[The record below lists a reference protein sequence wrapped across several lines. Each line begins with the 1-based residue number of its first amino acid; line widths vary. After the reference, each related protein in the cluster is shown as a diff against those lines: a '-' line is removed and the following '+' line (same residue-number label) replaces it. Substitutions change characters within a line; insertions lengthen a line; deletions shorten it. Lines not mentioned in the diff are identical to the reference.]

1 MGALCVLLAA
11 ACGYDYRYRRI
22 PNGLIVLM
30 AAMGLTR
37 RLWSGGP
44 PGMLS
49 YAGEAVFAAAMLY
62 PFFKIGSV
70 GAGDVKLLGAAAGYF
85 PSEKILIFLF
95 FSLLIAAVIS
105 LLKMWKQNSFRR
117 RLGHLWGYLSE
128 VVQKGSW
135 QLYLKKEENAR
146 AEGICLS
153 GPVLVSVLLYLGG
166 AY

>member
-1 MGALCVLLAA
+1 MAVLCALLAA
-11 ACGYDYRYRRI
+11 ACGYDYRCGRI
-22 PNGLIVLM
+22 PNGLIVLT
-30 AAMGLTR
+30 AAMGIMAGLR
-37 RLWSGGP
+37 RGGP

-49 YAGEAVFAAAMLY
+49 YAGEAVFAAAVLY

-85 PSEKILIFLF
+85 PSEKVLIFLF
-95 FSLLIAAVIS
+95 FSLLIAAVLS
-105 LLKMWKQNSFRR
+105 LLKMWKQNSFGR
-117 RLGHLWGYLSE
+117 RLERLREYFSE
-128 VVQKGSW
+128 AVQNGSW
-135 QLYLKKEENAR
+135 QLYLKKGQNAK